1 MALNVKV
8 LLDPKFYYQKL
19 RELATKSKENFSKIG
34 SDIGKIFTSARDQ
47 IRGSDI
53 SVKDFASQ
61 IVLAGGAFEL
71 IKKGAE
77 TAFRFIDIG
86 MQNAKARFLDFFN
99 SIGDAANTYAAYE
112 KQQQQL
118 SSDNTSALDK
128 LANLQLSGP
137 KLNHTQ
143 QEEQRQAIEMLRK
156 SYRGLK
162 VDIDGATGKIKNFEE
177 IQQKILSSDQKKEL
191 TLIQQQIKMLEKQ
204 NNVGQHNIQY
214 TGGFFSEY
222 WEKLKETY
230 GWGEAQEIGGARK
243 ANVDKLMELRWREFN
258 LKYKDRAADASRMF
272 AARRKDAIIS
282 DKKADFLAKEAQDN
296 EYQRLITGT
305 ITAPDV
311 PAPQDQTYHI
321 TPVAELTNIPSAPDQ
336 TYRVTGSVSS
346 PDIPE
351 VTDQT
356 YRVTGSVS
364 SPDIP
369 QVTDQTYRV
378 TGSVSS
384 PDIPEV
390 ADQTYRVT
398 GSVSSPDIPEV
409 ADQTYRVTGSIDA
422 PEVQMVTNPE
432 LERAQIYQLIN
443 NLKKQG
449 VELSREEA
457 AEIIKGRQAL
467 ASAAHYKEQIR
478 SLSEQVQIQ
487 SLLAQGM
494 DEAAQR
500 QQILNELKRKGLSY
514 DSASVD
520 KILELNQKLGAIK
533 LQNAQKKEAESLY
546 GRALRVMGMNRQ
558 ADEKSALQKARE
570 QKGSELTDAEKAST
584 LKLLH
589 LTSQL
594 EGLGSTNRMD
604 FAVQTNALTARGGF
618 QTGVRSRDDA
628 LTQYNNQMM
637 NLSKNHLRVAEEIR
651 QHLDNMMG
659 D

>member
-86 MQNAKARFLDFFN
+86 MQNAKAKFLDFFN

-118 SSDNTSALDK
+118 SSDNTSALEK
-128 LANLQLSGP
+128 LADLQLSGP

-272 AARRKDAIIS
+272 AARKKDAIIS

-305 ITAPDV
+305 ITA
-311 PAPQDQTYHI
+311 
-321 TPVAELTNIPSAPDQ
+321 
-336 TYRVTGSVSS
+336 
-346 PDIPE
+346 
-351 VTDQT
+351 
-356 YRVTGSVS
+356 
-364 SPDIP
+364 
-369 QVTDQTYRV
+369 
-378 TGSVSS
+378 
-384 PDIPEV
+384 
-390 ADQTYRVT
+390 
-398 GSVSSPDIPEV
+398 PDIPEV

>member
-86 MQNAKARFLDFFN
+86 MQNAKAKFLDFFN

-118 SSDNTSALDK
+118 SSDNTSALEK

-305 ITAPDV
+305 ITAPD
-311 PAPQDQTYHI
+311 
-321 TPVAELTNIPSAPDQ
+321 
-336 TYRVTGSVSS
+336 
-346 PDIPE
+346 
-351 VTDQT
+351 
-356 YRVTGSVS
+356 
-364 SPDIP
+364 
-369 QVTDQTYRV
+369 
-378 TGSVSS
+378 
-384 PDIPEV
+384 
-390 ADQTYRVT
+390 
-398 GSVSSPDIPEV
+398 IPEV

-546 GRALRVMGMNRQ
+546 GRALRLMGRKQ
-558 ADEKSALQKARE
+558 EADESDALKRAKE

>member
-86 MQNAKARFLDFFN
+86 MQNAKAKFLDFFN

-118 SSDNTSALDK
+118 SSDNTSALEK
-128 LANLQLSGP
+128 LADLQLSGP

-305 ITAPDV
+305 ITAPD
-311 PAPQDQTYHI
+311 
-321 TPVAELTNIPSAPDQ
+321 IPKA
-336 TYRVTGSVSS
+336 
-346 PDIPE
+346 
-351 VTDQT
+351 
-356 YRVTGSVS
+356 
-364 SPDIP
+364 
-369 QVTDQTYRV
+369 
-378 TGSVSS
+378 
-384 PDIPEV
+384 
-390 ADQTYRVT
+390 
-398 GSVSSPDIPEV
+398 

-546 GRALRVMGMNRQ
+546 GRALRVMGMNRK

>member
-1 MALNVKV
+1 
-8 LLDPKFYYQKL
+8 
-19 RELATKSKENFSKIG
+19 
-34 SDIGKIFTSARDQ
+34 
-47 IRGSDI
+47 
-53 SVKDFASQ
+53 
-61 IVLAGGAFEL
+61 
-71 IKKGAE
+71 
-77 TAFRFIDIG
+77 
-86 MQNAKARFLDFFN
+86 
-99 SIGDAANTYAAYE
+99 
-112 KQQQQL
+112 
-118 SSDNTSALDK
+118 
-128 LANLQLSGP
+128 
-137 KLNHTQ
+137 
-143 QEEQRQAIEMLRK
+143 
-156 SYRGLK
+156 
-162 VDIDGATGKIKNFEE
+162 
-177 IQQKILSSDQKKEL
+177 
-191 TLIQQQIKMLEKQ
+191 
-204 NNVGQHNIQY
+204 
-214 TGGFFSEY
+214 
-222 WEKLKETY
+222 
-230 GWGEAQEIGGARK
+230 
-243 ANVDKLMELRWREFN
+243 
-258 LKYKDRAADASRMF
+258 
-272 AARRKDAIIS
+272 
-282 DKKADFLAKEAQDN
+282 
-296 EYQRLITGT
+296 
-305 ITAPDV
+305 
-311 PAPQDQTYHI
+311 
-321 TPVAELTNIPSAPDQ
+321 
-336 TYRVTGSVSS
+336 
-346 PDIPE
+346 
-351 VTDQT
+351 
-356 YRVTGSVS
+356 
-364 SPDIP
+364 
-369 QVTDQTYRV
+369 
-378 TGSVSS
+378 
-384 PDIPEV
+384 
-390 ADQTYRVT
+390 
-398 GSVSSPDIPEV
+398 
-409 ADQTYRVTGSIDA
+409 
-422 PEVQMVTNPE
+422 MVTNPE

-546 GRALRVMGMNRQ
+546 GRALRLMGRKQ
-558 ADEKSALQKARE
+558 EADESDALKRAKE

>member
-1 MALNVKV
+1 M
-8 LLDPKFYYQKL
+8 
-19 RELATKSKENFSKIG
+19 
-34 SDIGKIFTSARDQ
+34 
-47 IRGSDI
+47 
-53 SVKDFASQ
+53 
-61 IVLAGGAFEL
+61 
-71 IKKGAE
+71 
-77 TAFRFIDIG
+77 
-86 MQNAKARFLDFFN
+86 
-99 SIGDAANTYAAYE
+99 
-112 KQQQQL
+112 
-118 SSDNTSALDK
+118 
-128 LANLQLSGP
+128 
-137 KLNHTQ
+137 
-143 QEEQRQAIEMLRK
+143 
-156 SYRGLK
+156 
-162 VDIDGATGKIKNFEE
+162 
-177 IQQKILSSDQKKEL
+177 
-191 TLIQQQIKMLEKQ
+191 
-204 NNVGQHNIQY
+204 
-214 TGGFFSEY
+214 
-222 WEKLKETY
+222 
-230 GWGEAQEIGGARK
+230 
-243 ANVDKLMELRWREFN
+243 
-258 LKYKDRAADASRMF
+258 
-272 AARRKDAIIS
+272 
-282 DKKADFLAKEAQDN
+282 
-296 EYQRLITGT
+296 
-305 ITAPDV
+305 
-311 PAPQDQTYHI
+311 
-321 TPVAELTNIPSAPDQ
+321 
-336 TYRVTGSVSS
+336 TGSVSS

>member
-1 MALNVKV
+1 MPAIGKV
-8 LLDPKFYYQKL
+8 TLDAKEYEAILEKLKQKT
-19 RELATKSKENFSKIG
+19 AAAAQNMSNSTAKSGASANKAISDGAKKVG
-34 SDIGKIFTSARDQ
+34 SDVSA
-47 IRGSDI
+47 
-53 SVKDFASQ
+53 
-61 IVLAGGAFEL
+61 AGGALSAFGAAAGSHLGAAGQAVSALAAGPIAALVGALGALLAVGIAVWDKLTLSSEEYAAKMAKVAERSDKARQTLFGRQADDAGYMARLQELAQKESLSNASKAEAANL
-71 IKKGAE
+71 IKTLTSRYGELGLSIDSVTGSIKGADE
-77 TAFRFIDIG
+77 AQRQ
-86 MQNAKARFLDFFN
+86 MLARQ
-99 SIGDAANTYAAYE
+99 
-112 KQQQQL
+112 KQQRI
-118 SSDNTSALDK
+118 SSIRRQFSA
-128 LANLQLSGP
+128 
-137 KLNHTQ
+137 H
-143 QEEQRQAIEMLRK
+143 
-156 SYRGLK
+156 
-162 VDIDGATGKIKNFEE
+162 
-177 IQQKILSSDQKKEL
+177 
-191 TLIQQQIKMLEKQ
+191 
-204 NNVGQHNIQY
+204 
-214 TGGFFSEY
+214 
-222 WEKLKETY
+222 
-230 GWGEAQEIGGARK
+230 
-243 ANVDKLMELRWREFN
+243 
-258 LKYKDRAADASRMF
+258 
-272 AARRKDAIIS
+272 
-282 DKKADFLAKEAQDN
+282 DKKAYTQAQAAVTGMFVGEETLNKIGLGWKSASKAKDNVAEVMETRSLKDRLEMAERLRDASNTQADMNNWQAVIDTIEKQIALQEELNSLRETGDLNAQERAARLKREAEESQKRRDFFLEESRNA
-296 EYQRLITGT
+296 EYQRLTTGT
-305 ITAPDV
+305 VTV
-311 PAPQDQTYHI
+311 PG
-321 TPVAELTNIPSAPDQ
+321 S
-336 TYRVTGSVSS
+336 VTGSVSS

-351 VTDQT
+351 V
-356 YRVTGSVS
+356 
-364 SPDIP
+364 P
-369 QVTDQTYRV
+369 
-378 TGSVSS
+378 
-384 PDIPEV
+384 
-390 ADQTYRVT
+390 DQTYRVT

-546 GRALRVMGMNRQ
+546 GRALRLMGRKQ
-558 ADEKSALQKARE
+558 EADESDALKRAKE